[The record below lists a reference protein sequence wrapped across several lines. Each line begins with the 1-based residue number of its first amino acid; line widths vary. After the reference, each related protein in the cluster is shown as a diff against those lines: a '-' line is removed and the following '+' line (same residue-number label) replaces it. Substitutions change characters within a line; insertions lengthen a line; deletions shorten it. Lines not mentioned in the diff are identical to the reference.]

1 MGTEES
7 GGAGDEGDHYSV
19 KIRKPVPPSPRADNF
34 WGNSRTKRQGS
45 SARTGAADYGARMR
59 FDVHRSDRISHRTK
73 EKPHRTGGRK
83 ESRKAA

>member
-7 GGAGDEGDHYSV
+7 GGAGDEGDHYSA
-19 KIRKPVPPSPRADNF
+19 KIRKLVPPNPRADNF
-34 WGNSRTKRQGS
+34 WENSPTQRQGRL
-45 SARTGAADYGARMR
+45 ARSGEADHGARMR
-59 FDVHRSDRISHRTK
+59 FDVHRNDRISHRTK